1 MPAVAMHHE
10 TDPKEVIYDA
20 LGAVPEGLVWRNL
33 VLVAVYERPE
43 RTKSGIILTDNTRDE
58 DQFQGKVGL
67 VVQLGP
73 QAFVDSD
80 DFVFD
85 EKAALGDW
93 VWFRTSDSF
102 PLKVNGKLCRA
113 IRDERIWGRLP
124 NPDLVW

>member
-1 MPAVAMHHE
+1 MPAMVMLHE
-10 TDPKEVIYDA
+10 EDPKKVILDKLGEVPP
-20 LGAVPEGLVWRNL
+20 GFVWKNL

-43 RTKSGIILTDNTRDE
+43 KTRSGIVLTDATRDE

-80 DFVFD
+80 TWVFD
-85 EKAALGDW
+85 EKAELGDW
-93 VWFRTSDSF
+93 VWFRASDSF

-124 NPDLVW
+124 APDLVW